1 MATTLTPDLCVIGA
15 GASGLAA
22 AFAAR
27 RLGATVVVAEKGEPG
42 GLSPKSGALALSALA
57 AAAEKAAATVSGE
70 PFGILGEPARVSLRK
85 VHDHIADVIR
95 ENGADDSPARL
106 AAAGI
111 ELVRG
116 AARFIDPRTL
126 LVGEETQVRARRFI
140 IATGASPLVPNL
152 PGLYSVPW
160 FTSETIFDNTR
171 KLTHLVVI
179 GAGPAGLE
187 LALSYRRLGAD
198 VTVLEPG
205 AALPHLDP
213 ELAEIALRRLR
224 DEGVVLRENVVV
236 VAIHARTQGIGVDIR
251 AGEEASS
258 LDASHI
264 LVAAGRVANLGDL
277 ELDAAKIRRAKT
289 DVGTLALTPALRN
302 APDPRVYAIS
312 VERPQGH
319 APAGPS
325 RGTFEADLVTRAALL
340 GERVRYD
347 AANVP
352 RLTLTDPPIAEIGLS
367 EAMARAR
374 LKTSFTVLR
383 ASYAESDAAR
393 AARNGMGVAKLLV
406 GADGRILGAGV
417 AGAGAAEL
425 IGLFSLAMSA
435 RLPAAR
441 LAEFAAPYPSHAE
454 LVRRLGEQAAAG
466 ILANV
471 WNKRRLALM
480 RMLP

>member
-1 MATTLTPDLCVIGA
+1 LTPDLCVIGA

-27 RLGATVVVAEKGEPG
+27 RLGATVAVAEKGEPG

-85 VHDHIADVIR
+85 VHDHIAEVIR

-251 AGEEASS
+251 AGDEASS

-289 DVGTLALTPALRN
+289 DVGTLALTPALRTTN
-302 APDPRVYAIS
+302 PRVYAIG
-312 VERPQGH
+312 EAAGH
-319 APAGPS
+319 APAVHLAAL
-325 RGTFEADLVTRAALL
+325 EADLVTRAALL

-374 LKTSFTVLR
+374 LKTSFAVLR

-425 IGLFSLAMSA
+425 IGLFSLAMNA

-466 ILANV
+466 MLANV
-471 WNKRRLALM
+471 WNKRRHALM

>member
-1 MATTLTPDLCVIGA
+1 
-15 GASGLAA
+15 
-22 AFAAR
+22 
-27 RLGATVVVAEKGEPG
+27 
-42 GLSPKSGALALSALA
+42 
-57 AAAEKAAATVSGE
+57 
-70 PFGILGEPARVSLRK
+70 
-85 VHDHIADVIR
+85 
-95 ENGADDSPARL
+95 
-106 AAAGI
+106 
-111 ELVRG
+111 
-116 AARFIDPRTL
+116 
-126 LVGEETQVRARRFI
+126 
-140 IATGASPLVPNL
+140 
-152 PGLYSVPW
+152 
-160 FTSETIFDNTR
+160 
-171 KLTHLVVI
+171 LVVI

-251 AGEEASS
+251 AGDEASS

-264 LVAAGRVANLGDL
+264 LVAAGRVANLADL
-277 ELDAAKIRRAKT
+277 HLDAAKIRRAKT
-289 DVGTLALTPALRN
+289 DVGTLALTPALRTTN
-302 APDPRVYAIS
+302 PRVYAIG
-312 VERPQGH
+312 EAAGH
-319 APAGPS
+319 APAAHLAAL
-325 RGTFEADLVTRAALL
+325 EADLVTRAALL

-435 RLPAAR
+435 RLPATR

-454 LVRRLGEQAAAG
+454 LVRSLGEQAAAG